1 MKNFTL
7 LFLLTIYGF
16 TYAQSSNKYAYKA
29 VQVKKATLK
38 LNGSLNG
45 FAGGKSM
52 ALVEVY
58 LPANTIEWYFS
69 FSTRRDR
76 QAEKQMETAIDLTA
90 KVSNLILAV
99 STSGASTALN
109 GLTETAIKSITIPLG
124 EVPVNVFAFDV
135 VNANLF
141 KQKHHATPIMGG
153 YNESQVNGSS
163 LIRDV
168 NKKLYYIAIDNPNIR
183 SGALV
188 DIEVTALVRDLQS
201 DTLSETH
208 LPNVAVTPT
217 NIIGLWK
224 DENSTFSIWANK
236 TITVTWRNGQIA
248 TGTWELSD
256 NNLVLDFS
264 KNPANAIRMK
274 IIYQVIDISL
284 NQFTLKAMNVPN
296 EKIFTAI
303 RVQ

>member
-1 MKNFTL
+1 MKSFAL
-7 LFLLTIYGF
+7 LFLLFICHVTN
-16 TYAQSSNKYAYKA
+16 AQSTNKYTFKA
-29 VQVKKATLK
+29 VQVEKATLK
-38 LNGSLNG
+38 LNGSLNA
-45 FAGGKSM
+45 FASGKSK
-52 ALVEVY
+52 AFVEVV
-58 LPANTIEWYFS
+58 LPPNTIEWYFS
-69 FSTRRDR
+69 FSTRRDQ
-76 QAEKQMETAIDLTA
+76 QAEKQMANAIDLTA
-90 KVSNLILAV
+90 KVSSLILAIP
-99 STSGASTALN
+99 TAGASTAFN
-109 GLTETAIKSITIPLG
+109 GLTEAAIKSVAIPNG
-124 EVPVNVFAFDV
+124 EVPINIYAFDA
-135 VNANLF
+135 VNASLF
-141 KQKHHATPIMGG
+141 KQKQNATPVIGS
-153 YNESQVNGSS
+153 YNESQISGSS

-168 NKKLYYIAIDNPNIR
+168 NKQLYYIAVDNPNVR
-183 SGALV
+183 SGVLV

-201 DTLSETH
+201 DTLNGTH
-208 LPNVAVTPT
+208 LPNVAVTPA
-217 NIIGLWK
+217 NIIGIWK

-236 TITVTWRNGQIA
+236 TITVTWGSGQMA